1 LEAGDDHEVAA
12 DGADVLIRRALLGAV
27 LLALTIASTAC
38 GGSSVDPKSVANAA
52 TKTSSLKSF
61 RVHTTTTFK
70 LGSRNL
76 TFTGD
81 GAFASRARR
90 GRLSLD
96 MSALNQIVGGQGSP
110 YNLGY
115 ALFILD
121 GSAIYMRIPI
131 LRQFNPRLRPWVKL
145 DLGQA
150 GRTQQ
155 LDFGPFLQFSQG
167 GDPTQALQYLRA
179 AGKIKK
185 KGGGD
190 VRGVATTRYRVE
202 VDLRKVADKAS
213 VERRDELR
221 KNIDRLIALS
231 GSSTIPIDVWIDK
244 QGYVRKEAY
253 TETVELQGNK
263 AGVQASLET
272 FDFGAPVVAPVP
284 PAVDVTDLSGGA
296 PGANS

>member
-1 LEAGDDHEVAA
+1 M
-12 DGADVLIRRALLGAV
+12 IRRALLGTV
-27 LLALTIASTAC
+27 LATVTLASVAC
-38 GGSSVDPKSVANAA
+38 GSSSVDPASVANAA

-70 LGSRNL
+70 LGSRDL

-81 GAFASRARR
+81 GVFASPARR

-96 MSALNQIVGGQGSP
+96 MSALNQVVGPQSSP

-131 LRQFNPRLRPWVKL
+131 LRQLNPNLRPWVKL

-155 LDFGPFLQFSQG
+155 LDFESFLQFSQG

-179 AGKIKK
+179 AGKVEKV
-185 KGGGD
+185 GGD
-190 VRGVATTRYRVE
+190 KVRGVPTTHYKAT

-213 VERRDELR
+213 ADRRAELR
-221 KNIDRLIALS
+221 KNINRLIALT
-231 GSSTIPIDVWIDK
+231 GSSTLPIDVWIDK
-244 QGYVRKEAY
+244 QGYARKVAY
-253 TETVELQGNK
+253 TENTHLQGRK
-263 AGVQASLET
+263 SAVDASLEM

-284 PAVDVTDLSGGA
+284 SAADVTDLTGA
-296 PGANS
+296 PQGTSS

>member
-1 LEAGDDHEVAA
+1 MEA
-12 DGADVLIRRALLGAV
+12 DGAYVLTPRALLGA
-27 LLALTIASTAC
+27 LLAALTIASTAC
-38 GGSSVDPKSVANAA
+38 GGASVDPASVANAA
-52 TKTSSLKSF
+52 ANTSSLKSF

-70 LGSRNL
+70 LGGRDL
-76 TFTGD
+76 TFKGD

-131 LRQFNPRLRPWVKL
+131 LRQLNPRLKPWVKL

-155 LDFGPFLQFSQG
+155 LDFGSFLQFSQG

-185 KGGGD
+185 EGSAD
-190 VRGVATTRYRVE
+190 IRGVATTHYNVT
-202 VDLRKVADKAS
+202 VDLRKVADKAT

-221 KNIDRLIALS
+221 KNIQRLITLT

-244 QGYVRKEAY
+244 QGYVRKEVY
-253 TETVELQGNK
+253 TEKVELQGHK
-263 AGVQASLET
+263 AAVEASLET

-284 PAVDVTDLSGGA
+284 AATDVTDLSGGA
-296 PGANS
+296 QGTSS

>member
-1 LEAGDDHEVAA
+1 MEA
-12 DGADVLIRRALLGAV
+12 DGAHVLTRRALLGAV
-27 LLALTIASTAC
+27 LAALTIASTAC
-38 GGSSVDPKSVANAA
+38 GGASVDPASVANAA

-70 LGSRNL
+70 LGGRDL
-76 TFTGD
+76 TFKGD

-131 LRQFNPRLRPWVKL
+131 LRQLNPRLKPWVKL

-155 LDFGPFLQFSQG
+155 LDFGSFLQFSQG

-185 KGGGD
+185 KGSAD
-190 VRGVATTRYRVE
+190 IRGVATTHYNVT
-202 VDLRKVADKAS
+202 VDLRKVADKAP

-221 KNIDRLIALS
+221 KNIDRLITLT

-244 QGYVRKEAY
+244 QGYIRKEVY
-253 TETVELQGNK
+253 TEKVELQGHK
-263 AGVQASLET
+263 AGVEASLET

-284 PAVDVTDLSGGA
+284 AAADVTDLSGGA
-296 PGANS
+296 QGTSS

>member
-1 LEAGDDHEVAA
+1 VT
-12 DGADVLIRRALLGAV
+12 
-27 LLALTIASTAC
+27 LASVAC
-38 GGSSVDPKSVANAA
+38 GSSSVDPASVADAA

-70 LGSRNL
+70 LGSRDL

-81 GAFASRARR
+81 GVFASPARR

-96 MSALNQIVGGQGSP
+96 MSALNQVVGPQSSP

-131 LRQFNPRLRPWVKL
+131 LRQLNPNLRPWVKL

-155 LDFGPFLQFSQG
+155 LDFESFLQFSQG

-179 AGKIKK
+179 AGKVEKV
-185 KGGGD
+185 GGD
-190 VRGVATTRYRVE
+190 KVRGVPTTHYKAT

-213 VERRDELR
+213 ADRRAELR
-221 KNIDRLIALS
+221 KNINRLIALT
-231 GSSTIPIDVWIDK
+231 GSSTLPIDVWIDK
-244 QGYVRKEAY
+244 QGYARKVAY
-253 TETVELQGNK
+253 TENTHLQGRK
-263 AGVQASLET
+263 SAVDASLEM

-284 PAVDVTDLSGGA
+284 SAADVTDLTGA
-296 PGANS
+296 PQGTSS

>member
-1 LEAGDDHEVAA
+1 
-12 DGADVLIRRALLGAV
+12 LIGRALLGAV
-27 LLALTIASTAC
+27 LATVTLASVAC
-38 GGSSVDPKSVANAA
+38 GGSSVDPSTVADAA
-52 TKTSSLKSF
+52 KKTSSLKSF
-61 RVHTTTTFK
+61 RVQTATTFK
-70 LGSRNL
+70 LGSRDL

-81 GAFASRARR
+81 GAFASPARR

-96 MSALNQIVGGQGSP
+96 MSALNQVVGPQGSP

-131 LRQFNPRLRPWVKL
+131 LRQLNPNLRPWVKL

-155 LDFGPFLQFSQG
+155 LDFESFLQFSQG

-179 AGKIKK
+179 AGKVEKV
-185 KGGGD
+185 GGD
-190 VRGVATTRYRVE
+190 KVRGVPTTHYKAT

-213 VERRDELR
+213 ADRRAELR
-221 KNIDRLIALS
+221 KNINRLIALT

-244 QGYVRKEAY
+244 QGYVRKEMY
-253 TETVELQGNK
+253 TEKMQLQGRK
-263 AGVQASLET
+263 TAVDASLEM

-284 PAVDVTDLSGGA
+284 SATDVTDLTGA
-296 PGANS
+296 PPGTSS

>member
-1 LEAGDDHEVAA
+1 MIG
-12 DGADVLIRRALLGAV
+12 RALLGAV
-27 LLALTIASTAC
+27 LAAVTLASVAC
-38 GGSSVDPKSVANAA
+38 GSSSVDPASVADAA

-70 LGSRNL
+70 LGSRDL

-81 GAFASRARR
+81 GAFASPARR

-96 MSALNQIVGGQGSP
+96 MSALNQFVGPQGSP

-131 LRQFNPRLRPWVKL
+131 LRQLNPNLRPWVKL

-155 LDFGPFLQFSQG
+155 LDFESFLQFSQG
-167 GDPTQALQYLRA
+167 GDPTQALQYLLA
-179 AGKIKK
+179 AGKVEKVGSEK
-185 KGGGD
+185 
-190 VRGVATTRYRVE
+190 VRGVPTTHYKAT

-213 VERRDELR
+213 VDRRAELR
-221 KNIDRLIALS
+221 KNINRLIALT
-231 GSSTIPIDVWIDK
+231 GSSTMPIDVWIDK
-244 QGYVRKEAY
+244 QGYARKETY
-253 TETVELQGNK
+253 TEKAQLQGRK
-263 AGVQASLET
+263 SAVDASLEM

-284 PAVDVTDLSGGA
+284 SAADVTDLTGA
-296 PGANS
+296 PQGTSS